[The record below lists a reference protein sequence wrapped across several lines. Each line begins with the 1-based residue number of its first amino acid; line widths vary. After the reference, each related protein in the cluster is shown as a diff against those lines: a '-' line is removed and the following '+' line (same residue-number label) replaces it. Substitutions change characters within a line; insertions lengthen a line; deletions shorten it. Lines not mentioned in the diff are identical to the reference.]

1 MKKIIFLDF
10 DGVLNTEHNQN
21 MLLYKG
27 KAWKDKH
34 GAFFDPKA
42 VAELNRIV
50 EETKA
55 DIVIESSW
63 KYLGLEAMRQ
73 MWRDRNMPGNVIDVT
88 PSSAIN
94 NWLLNANLDEMDPA
108 HTQWKGVEIASWIAE
123 NLHDEDRYV
132 IIDDEY
138 VILDS
143 QLPHFIL
150 TNPYDGITC
159 IQKQK
164 TVSVSSNY
172 ITICSNLFLSKRK
185 IFEKSFEFFY
195 NYIYL

>member
-21 MLLYKG
+21 MLLYKR

-34 GAFFDPKA
+34 GAFFDLKA

-88 PSSAIN
+88 PSSASN

-108 HTQWKGVEIASWIAE
+108 HAQWKGMEIASWIAE

-143 QLPHFIL
+143 QLPHFII
-150 TNPYDGITC
+150 TNPYDGI
-159 IQKQK
+159 IPELADRAIKLL
-164 TVSVSSNY
+164 NG
-172 ITICSNLFLSKRK
+172 
-185 IFEKSFEFFY
+185 
-195 NYIYL
+195 

>member
-34 GAFFDPKA
+34 GAFFDLKA

-88 PSSAIN
+88 PSSASN

-150 TNPYDGITC
+150 TNPYDGI
-159 IQKQK
+159 
-164 TVSVSSNY
+164 
-172 ITICSNLFLSKRK
+172 ITELADRAIKLLNG
-185 IFEKSFEFFY
+185 
-195 NYIYL
+195 

>member
-34 GAFFDPKA
+34 GAFFDLKA

-73 MWRDRNMPGNVIDVT
+73 MWRARNMPGNVIDVT
-88 PSSAIN
+88 PSSASN

-150 TNPYDGITC
+150 TNPYDGI
-159 IQKQK
+159 IPELADRAIKLL
-164 TVSVSSNY
+164 NG
-172 ITICSNLFLSKRK
+172 
-185 IFEKSFEFFY
+185 
-195 NYIYL
+195 

>member
-34 GAFFDPKA
+34 GAFFDLKA

-88 PSSAIN
+88 PPSASN
-94 NWLLNANLDEMDPA
+94 NWLLNANLDEMNPA

-150 TNPYDGITC
+150 TNPYDGI
-159 IQKQK
+159 IPELADRAIKLL
-164 TVSVSSNY
+164 NG
-172 ITICSNLFLSKRK
+172 
-185 IFEKSFEFFY
+185 
-195 NYIYL
+195 

>member
-34 GAFFDPKA
+34 GAFFDLKA

-88 PSSAIN
+88 PSSASN

-150 TNPYDGITC
+150 TNPYDGI
-159 IQKQK
+159 IPELADR
-164 TVSVSSNY
+164 
-172 ITICSNLFLSKRK
+172 TIKLLNG
-185 IFEKSFEFFY
+185 
-195 NYIYL
+195 

>member
-34 GAFFDPKA
+34 GAFFDLKA

-88 PSSAIN
+88 PSSASN

-123 NLHDEDRYV
+123 NLHDENRYV

-150 TNPYDGITC
+150 TNPYDGI
-159 IQKQK
+159 IPELADRAIKLL
-164 TVSVSSNY
+164 NG
-172 ITICSNLFLSKRK
+172 
-185 IFEKSFEFFY
+185 
-195 NYIYL
+195 